1 MLLRLVKDEI
11 KKGNA
16 IRQDII
22 HSDRCT
28 LTCMKLRI
36 NSKDK
41 SDSNIQDVR

>member
-1 MLLRLVKDEI
+1 MKDE
-11 KKGNA
+11 KKRDA
-16 IRQDII
+16 TRKDII

-28 LTCMKLRI
+28 LTCMKLGI